1 MKIILCK
8 GQFQGPISGAD
19 ETLVSY
25 ATNLRRAGH
34 SVSVLL
40 MYPHSPEDHY
50 YDRLRAA
57 GVPVTTLAVEPV
69 RSSLDAGR
77 SFARG
82 VLRALPATGPVVRS
96 SAQRVA
102 ATLASRYYARCR
114 EHLRLSGADLAHVF
128 TPDAGAMVMIR
139 AASAAGVPVLYQ
151 ELGMPY
157 DPPDYRPFYKRFTSV
172 LPLCA
177 EVAALS
183 PLLARKCRE
192 HLPHGGTI
200 SVLPIIT
207 EELSAGAG
215 ESRAARAP
223 QRPPGEGVVV
233 GFAAR
238 IEHLKGPM
246 ILLEAFAAAC
256 RERPDL
262 RLKIAGS
269 GSLKQCLA
277 ERAEALGVASRCQF
291 VGVYREREER
301 RSFMRGLDLFA
312 LPSLTEGTPNSI
324 AEAMSHGLP
333 VVASAVGGIPD
344 LITPEVGALVR
355 PGDPHSLADELVALA
370 ADAGLRARMGRAAE
384 RRYAELFLP
393 DVVLPILLETYE
405 RVASKKRPN
414 PAPAP
419 PLLGGC
425 RHPWAEPGFYGV

>member
-19 ETLVSY
+19 ETLVGY

-40 MYPHSPEDHY
+40 LYPHSPEDHY

-57 GVPVTTLAVEPV
+57 GVPVTTIAAEPV
-69 RSSLDAGR
+69 RNSLDVGR
-77 SFARG
+77 RLGRG
-82 VLRALPATGPVVRS
+82 VLRALPATGLIVRS
-96 SAQRVA
+96 NARRVA
-102 ATLASRYYARCR
+102 AALASLYYARCR
-114 EHLRLSGADLAHVF
+114 DHLRLSGADLAHVF

-139 AASAAGVPVLYQ
+139 AASAAGVPVLYH
-151 ELGMPY
+151 ELGVPY
-157 DPPDYRPFYKRFTSV
+157 DPPDYRPFYERFTSV

-183 PLLARKCRE
+183 PLLARECRE
-192 HLPHGGTI
+192 HLPHGGLI
-200 SVLPIIT
+200 SVLPIMT
-207 EELSAGAG
+207 EELRGG
-215 ESRAARAP
+215 RAP
-223 QRPPGEGVVV
+223 RRPPGEGVTV

-256 RERPDL
+256 RKRPEL

-269 GSLKQCLA
+269 GSLKQLLA
-277 ERAEALGVASRCQF
+277 ERAGALGVGSRCQF
-291 VGVYREREER
+291 VGVYREREAR
-301 RSFMRGLDLFA
+301 RSFMQGLDLFA
-312 LPSLTEGTPNSI
+312 LPSLTEGTPNSLV
-324 AEAMSHGLP
+324 EAMSHGLP
-333 VVASAVGGIPD
+333 VVASAVGGVPD

-355 PGDPHSLADELVALA
+355 PGDAAALADELVALA

-393 DVVLPILLETYE
+393 DVVLPMLLETYE
-405 RVASKKRPN
+405 RVASKKNAR
-414 PAPAP
+414 PAP
-419 PLLGGC
+419 PPLGGL
-425 RHPWAEPGFYGV
+425 RHPWAGPATAASKGRAAASG